1 MRFQGNKNCENYF
14 KKLGHRVQDTENRAV
29 YWKNRSVGWAEVA
42 TTAKPNQDPFIR
54 QLIEYAGI
62 TPAMTVLDLA
72 SGTGDPAITIARIL
86 TKGTVT
92 AYDITPEMLAIAVQR
107 SKRNAVNNL
116 TFTVGNMD
124 SLPFP
129 NSTFD
134 AVTSRNGLMFSKNK
148 LVCARETLRV
158 LRPGGKAVWLV
169 WGELNLNPTFLGVS
183 AGLESFFGEIFP
195 PRMIRHNLSKPGQ
208 LKEIIRNSGF
218 AKFEELQL
226 TWERRI
232 NPDDDYFHRAVSRT
246 APNRVAALTEAD
258 LGVLLE
264 KVRDACAEY
273 LVDDIYKIPIMMRL
287 GIGTAHD

>member
-1 MRFQGNKNCENYF
+1 MRFQEKKNFDNSL
-14 KKLGHRVQDTENRAV
+14 KNLGHHVQDTENRSI
-29 YWKNRSVGWAEVA
+29 YWKNRSVGWAKAA

-134 AVTSRNGLMFSKNK
+134 AVTSRNGLMFS
-148 LVCARETLRV
+148 
-158 LRPGGKAVWLV
+158 
-169 WGELNLNPTFLGVS
+169 
-183 AGLESFFGEIFP
+183 
-195 PRMIRHNLSKPGQ
+195 
-208 LKEIIRNSGF
+208 
-218 AKFEELQL
+218 
-226 TWERRI
+226 
-232 NPDDDYFHRAVSRT
+232 
-246 APNRVAALTEAD
+246 
-258 LGVLLE
+258 
-264 KVRDACAEY
+264 
-273 LVDDIYKIPIMMRL
+273 
-287 GIGTAHD
+287 

>member
-1 MRFQGNKNCENYF
+1 
-14 KKLGHRVQDTENRAV
+14 VQDTENRAV
-29 YWKNRSVGWAEVA
+29 YWKDRSVGWAEAA

-62 TPAMTVLDLA
+62 TPAMAVLDLA

-86 TKGTVT
+86 TKGNVT

-116 TFTVGNMD
+116 TFTVGDMD

-129 NSTFD
+129 NGTFD
-134 AVTSRNGLMFSKNK
+134 AVTSRNGLMFSQNK
-148 LVCARETLRV
+148 LDCAKETLRV

-169 WGELNLNPTFLGVS
+169 WGELSLNPTFLAVS
-183 AGLESFFGEIFP
+183 AGLESFFGEISP
-195 PRMIRHNLSKPGQ
+195 PRMIRHNLSKPGA

-226 TWERRI
+226 KWERRI
-232 NPDDDYFHRAVSRT
+232 TPDDDYFHRAVART

-264 KVRDACAEY
+264 KVRNACAEY
-273 LVDDIYKIPIMMRL
+273 LVDDIYNIPIIMRL